1 VASRY
6 RASAWHPRLTVRL
19 LLDAHTLIWW
29 LDDDPQLSK
38 PARNAIETAESA
50 FVGAGTLV
58 EIAIKR
64 SLGKLDTDEDW
75 LTQIQTSHFGL
86 LAISWHHAA
95 RLERLP
101 YMRISGKEH
110 RDPFDRLLA
119 AQALSD
125 DNPLVTRDPAFAAY
139 GVTTVW

>member
-1 VASRY
+1 MR
-6 RASAWHPRLTVRL
+6 PLI
-19 LLDAHTLIWW
+19 DAHALIWW
-29 LDDDPQLSK
+29 LDDDPSLSK
-38 PARNAIETAESA
+38 PARNAIETAENA

-75 LTQIQTSHFGL
+75 LEQTQTSGFGV
-86 LAISWHHAA
+86 LAISWLHAA
-95 RLERLP
+95 RLESLP
-101 YMRISGKEH
+101 YLKISGKEH

-125 DNPLVTRDPAFAAY
+125 NSPLVTRDPVFPAY
-139 GVTTVW
+139 GVTTIW